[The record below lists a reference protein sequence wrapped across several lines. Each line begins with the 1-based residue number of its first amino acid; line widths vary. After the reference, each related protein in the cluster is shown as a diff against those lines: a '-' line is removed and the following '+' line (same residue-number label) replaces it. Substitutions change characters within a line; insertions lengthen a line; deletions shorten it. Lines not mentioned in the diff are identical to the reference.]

1 MSTATLDA
9 GLGAPFRADLRR
21 PLYNLPAG
29 SVPAASFRFAAPIAR
44 NSRLKPPLQGA
55 RPRCCGNS
63 TIFCV
68 DKPSVHDMLCR
79 RFRWRPPPDGKGSR
93 TGDEY
98 SDAKPSPGD
107 RKGGGVGKKVY
118 KRVDHGGGR
127 IL

>member
-1 MSTATLDA
+1 MSTAILDA

-29 SVPAASFRFAAPIAR
+29 SVPAASFRFAAPLAR

-68 DKPSVHDMLCR
+68 DKPSVHDMLC
-79 RFRWRPPPDGKGSR
+79 PSR
-93 TGDEY
+93 SEEHTSELQSLMRLSY
-98 SDAKPSPGD
+98 A
-107 RKGGGVGKKVY
+107 VFCLKK
-118 KRVDHGGGR
+118 KKNT
-127 IL
+127 